1 MPRRRPLPSP
11 PRSAPDRSRP
21 LRSVPRTFSVSEFLL
36 PLVGVLALVA
46 VGITVESILSPFVV
60 AGGVVFL
67 LYPYRD
73 HPLISRSITL
83 ALLLLALWTFV
94 SLFAILVPF
103 LLAYVL
109 AYVLDPLITR
119 LTARGIPRWAGSLV
133 VVLLLVGAVVGVAL
147 FVLPIVF
154 VQFEG
159 IIRGMSSLVSDITGW
174 LESGTVTETLE
185 SFGLPAE
192 NVRQML
198 TSELVPRF
206 ESIVKSLLDGILGLL
221 SSITSV
227 ALHVINA
234 VIIPF
239 VTFYLLKDFPGI
251 GNRFYRMFPEG
262 RRDGARTFIAR
273 IDSLMGRYLRGAV
286 AVAVIQGVLSASVL
300 SLIGVQYAL
309 VLGIMT
315 SVLNFIPYVGLVI
328 SLVVASLV
336 ALFSGEPVVSKVIGV
351 VILYLGQKVLEA
363 AVLSPKIIGPQVGL
377 HPVVLILS
385 LMVFGYF
392 LGFVGML
399 IAVPATALLLMLW
412 EGWETK
418 RDGGV

>member
-1 MPRRRPLPSP
+1 MPRRRPLPSH
-11 PRSAPDRSRP
+11 PRSAPDRP
-21 LRSVPRTFSVSEFLL
+21 LPLPSVPRTFSVSEFLL

-73 HPLISRSITL
+73 HPLIGRTITL

-94 SLFAILVPF
+94 SLFGILVPF
-103 LLAYVL
+103 LLAFVL

-133 VVLLLVGAVVGVAL
+133 VVLLLLGAVVGVAL

-159 IIRGMSSLVSDITGW
+159 IIRGMRSLVSDVTGW

-185 SFGLPAE
+185 SFGLPAQD
-192 NVRQML
+192 VRKML
-198 TSELVPRF
+198 TSELVPRL
-206 ESIVKSLLDGILGLL
+206 ESIMKSLLDGVLGLL

-239 VTFYLLKDFPGI
+239 VTFYLLKDFPDI
-251 GNRFYRMFPEG
+251 GKRFYRMFPES
-262 RRDGARTFIAR
+262 RREDARAFIAR

-315 SVLNFIPYVGLVI
+315 SVLNFIPYVGLII

-336 ALFSGEPVVSKVIGV
+336 ALFSGGPVASKVVGV
-351 VILYLGQKVLEA
+351 IILYLGQKVLEA
-363 AVLSPKIIGPQVGL
+363 AVLGPRIIGPQVGL
-377 HPVVLILS
+377 HPVVLIMS